1 MDFRILGPLEV
12 IHDGHAVPLPGARQ
26 RELLALLLLD
36 ADRIISA
43 ERLMEDL
50 WGDDQPSAGR
60 TALRVRVSQLRK
72 ALPGGAE
79 LLVTRRSGYA
89 LQVERHSLDLW
100 RFERHLAEGERALAN
115 DPERA
120 LQSLT
125 AALDEWRG
133 RPLDNFAY
141 APWAQAPVVRLE
153 ELHAAALEL
162 RVEAELALGHHA
174 RLVGE
179 LQALVAEHPLR
190 ERLWGQLM
198 TALYRGGRQADALA
212 AYRQARGKLVTE
224 IGIEPGPQLQALEA
238 RILSQDPE
246 LDGGVAATARPAR
259 AVLAVCTD
267 DPSAAALAS
276 RLAAHTASEL
286 VAVGL
291 VRDGDEVGAATR
303 RLREVAPEGRVAA
316 FTSRDPAGDTVR
328 LAAEQDA
335 ALLLVSLAP
344 DGSLDDAVLRGAAC
358 DVALVA
364 GGALREGP
372 VLVPFSGHE
381 HDWAAV
387 EVGAWLGRGA
397 VTLLGVREGRDGR
410 DASRMLASASLALQ
424 RGLGIEPETQ
434 LVPAG
439 AAGVLQHPG
448 GAIVVGLSERWM
460 SEGLGKARL
469 QLVRQ
474 APCLVLL
481 VRRGLRPGGLA
492 PPEALTRFTWSGGG

>member
-1 MDFRILGPLEV
+1 MDFRILGQLEV
-12 IHDGHAVPLPGARQ
+12 IHDGHAVRLPGARQ

-36 ADRIISA
+36 AGRVVSA

-79 LLVTRRSGYA
+79 LLVTGPNGYA
-89 LQVERHSLDLW
+89 LQVERHALDLW
-100 RFERHLAEGERALAN
+100 RFERHLAEGERALAS

-125 AALDEWRG
+125 VALDEWRG
-133 RPLDNFAY
+133 RPLDDVAY

-153 ELHAAALEL
+153 ELRAAALEL

-179 LQALVAEHPLR
+179 LQALVAQHPLR

-198 TALYRGGRQADALA
+198 TALYRDGRQADALA
-212 AYRQARGKLVTE
+212 AYRQARTTLVDE
-224 IGIEPGPQLQALEA
+224 IGIEPGPRLQALEA
-238 RILSQDPE
+238 RILAQDPE
-246 LDGGVAATARPAR
+246 LEGGAAATARPTR

-267 DPSAAALAS
+267 DPSPAALAS
-276 RLAAHTASEL
+276 RLAAYATSEV

-291 VRDGDEVGAATR
+291 VQDGDAVGAATR
-303 RLREVAPEGRVAA
+303 RLREAAPGGRVAA
-316 FTSRDPAGDTVR
+316 FTSRDPTQDTVR
-328 LAAEQDA
+328 LTAEQDA
-335 ALLLVSLAP
+335 ALLLMSLAP
-344 DGSLDDAVLRGAAC
+344 DGSLDDALLRGAAC

-364 GGALREGP
+364 GGALRDGP

-387 EVGAWLGRGA
+387 EVGAWLGRGT

-424 RGLGIEPETQ
+424 RGLGIEAETK

-439 AAGVLQHPG
+439 AAGVLQQQG
-448 GAIVVGLSERWM
+448 AAIVVGLSERWL
-460 SEGLGKARL
+460 SEGLGEARL
-469 QLVRQ
+469 QLVRR

-492 PPEALTRFTWSGGG
+492 PPEALTHFTWSGGV